1 MEDKLMNKKFELQ
14 SRELS
19 TAGNATLAGR
29 VRRVNRAGG
38 FSLLQLLIVVAIMG
52 ILTAAAIPQ
61 MVAQRR
67 LMRSNAMVREISTQM
82 RLARQL
88 AMSQRQAI
96 TFQFDTVTKTINIID
111 HNNVDTP
118 TNQATGIDVL
128 SAGGYPNTTGSTVL
142 STVSLA
148 QGGLTTSDISWGI
161 PASLPGSP
169 TTADGLVVPNIAT
182 ASNKLNITFQR
193 DGSVVDATGN
203 PVDQALFIYNNV
215 IPKASAAAISV
226 RGASGR
232 VKIWRYNNVD
242 SYVE

>member
-1 MEDKLMNKKFELQ
+1 MNKKFELQ

-19 TAGNATLAGR
+19 TTETTTLEGR
-29 VRRVNRAGG
+29 ARRVNRARG

-67 LMRSNAMVREISTQM
+67 LMRSNAMTREIMTQI

-118 TNQATGIDVL
+118 TNQTTGLDVL

-142 STVSLA
+142 ATVPLA
-148 QGGLTTSDISWGI
+148 QGGVATSDISWGI
-161 PASLPGSP
+161 PAGLPGSP

-215 IPKASAAAISV
+215 IPKASAAAISI